1 MIQVDGLDCIMIGPD
16 DLSQDLGVPGE
27 MQSPVLQDAFEEVFA
42 TCRKRNV
49 PFGLSCHSPALAQKW
64 FGKGATWMPYQSDA
78 AMVLNAARAAVPK
91 LMEIGG
97 RA

>member
-1 MIQVDGLDCIMIGPD
+1 MFSECH
-16 DLSQDLGVPGE
+16 VPRPTTE
-27 MQSPVLQDAFEEVFA
+27 PSTLIV
-42 TCRKRNV
+42 K
-49 PFGLSCHSPALAQKW
+49 SW
-64 FGKGATWMPYQSDA
+64 IGKGATWLPYQNDA

>member
-1 MIQVDGLDCIMIGPD
+1 MIGPD

-27 MQSPVLQDAFEEVFA
+27 MQE
-42 TCRKRNV
+42 
-49 PFGLSCHSPALAQKW
+49 PALLDAYERDFRHLPQAQGAVRVERPEPGNGREW
-64 FGKGATWMPYQSDA
+64 VSKGCTWIPYQNDA

-97 RA
+97 RV